1 MKIKQLDV
9 VKVTDKNYE
18 KLINYNNGNSA
29 ISGFINIYDNLYL
42 FVGETI
48 WELELDGFEVITNL
62 RYINFETFADPAFH
76 LKEVP
81 KIYDGELC
89 NCKCHEYYKFRR
101 TCCDRVSKDKK
112 DFSDLD
118 KQNVE

>member
-29 ISGFINIYDNLYL
+29 ISGFIKIYENFYL

-48 WELELDGFEVITNL
+48 WELDIDGFEVITNL
-62 RYINFETFADPAFH
+62 KYINFEAKLIVD
-76 LKEVP
+76 LKPP
-81 KIYDGELC
+81 KNDIGELC
-89 NCKCHEYYKFRR
+89 NCNCHEYYKFRR
-101 TCCDRVSKDKK
+101 TCCERKDNI
-112 DFSDLD
+112 D
-118 KQNVE
+118 K